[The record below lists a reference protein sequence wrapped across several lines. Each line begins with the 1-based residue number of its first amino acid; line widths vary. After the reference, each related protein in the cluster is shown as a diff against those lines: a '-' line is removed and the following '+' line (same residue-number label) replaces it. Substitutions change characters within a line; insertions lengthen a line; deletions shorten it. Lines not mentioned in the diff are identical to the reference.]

1 MLDTACPGMPVVM
14 LFAAGGGRAMLVEL
28 SVMEQRYHAV
38 MEVISG
44 APVAEVA
51 RRFGVSRQAVHGW
64 LGRYEREGLAGLADH
79 SRRPLHQP
87 RQLDAGIEA
96 LICRMRG
103 LHPRWG
109 PRRLLFELGKA
120 EVTPLPSRSTV
131 YRVLVR
137 HQLVPARRRK
147 RRRQDYKRWQ
157 REEPMQL
164 WQMDITGSVFLAGG
178 TELKL
183 ISGIDD
189 HSRFCVIAA
198 VARRA
203 TARAVCRAFIA
214 AMRAYGIPDEV
225 LTDNGKQFTG
235 RFGKPRPAEVLFER
249 ICRKNGIKQ
258 LLTKPYSPTTT
269 GKVERWHQTLQTD
282 FLDDAAPFASIEAA
296 QAAVDAWRQVYNTAR
311 PHQSLDMAT
320 PAERFR
326 ASAGSEDELPLWAP
340 ADLEPVSGPVPACAE
355 APAAE
360 PASWPDAVEVDR
372 VVPAS
377 GNMAVGPQQ
386 FWLGPA
392 RAGQQ
397 VTFWIDTSTVHL
409 STGGWRIKTVPSRLS
424 AADLARLRLSGARP
438 AGPPPAGPSPGSLA
452 ASRCVEVDRLVNA
465 VGGVTL
471 GNQLILVGSPLAGQR
486 ARIRLDGQ
494 LMHVITQDGVLWR
507 SLPCPI
513 LPGQRHR
520 LQGVRLAGPAPLPE
534 AATAVQRRVSS
545 RGGIQVARQ
554 RIQAGMAHAGKTVT
568 VLSEDT
574 SFRLVIDGELS
585 ASCPAPPAGKSTV
598 TRLMQHTSAREGGEA
613 HV

>member
-38 MEVISG
+38 VEVISG
-44 APVAEVA
+44 APVAEVV

-79 SRRPLHQP
+79 SRRPLHEP

-147 RRRQDYKRWQ
+147 RRRRDYKRWQ

-574 SFRLVIDGELS
+574 SFRLVIDGE
-585 ASCPAPPAGKSTV
+585 TV
-598 TRLMQHTSAREGGEA
+598 RVVPRTTSREIHRYKAYAA
-613 HV
+613 HQRPGRR